1 MKEIKKTKS
10 QYRGGIDFEFG
21 TGKVYTSYPRLKNR
35 IIKRFS
41 VHQERSL
48 TAMHKVEYKKEY
60 NLKIRGSR
68 DGSIPNPWDDYPSS
82 VYELGKSWKHN
93 SKRKKQY
100 YREK

>member
-1 MKEIKKTKS
+1 MKEVKKIKS
-10 QYRGGIDFEFG
+10 QYRDGIEIPFG
-21 TGKVYTSYPRLKNR
+21 KGKVYVSYPRLKNR
-35 IIKRFS
+35 IIKKFS

-60 NLKIRGSR
+60 NLKIRGNR
-68 DGSIPNPWDDYPSS
+68 DGSIPDPWDDYRSS
-82 VYELGKSWKHN
+82 AYDLGKSWKHN